1 MEYQIASKK
10 DRILA
15 ALIDH
20 IVTSLFYSTIIGIP
34 LGVAY
39 VFLKDT
45 LAFNNYQSVGKKIMN
60 IRVVD
65 YNYQSI
71 SPIIGFKRYVLFL
84 IPIWGAIECLIY
96 LFRDSDQRVGDKFSE
111 TYVIKCEK
119 DFSSPPLKSSSKST
133 IAGYVLIIFFL
144 LYLLDALFGF

>member
-15 ALIDH
+15 AWIDN
-20 IVTSLFYSTIIGIP
+20 IVTGLFYGTIIGIP

-39 VFLKDT
+39 VFLKDA
-45 LAFNNYQSVGKKIMN
+45 LEFNNYQSVGKKIMN

-71 SPIIGFKRYVLFL
+71 SPSIGFKRYALFL
-84 IPIWGAIECLIY
+84 IPIWGPIECLIY

-119 DFSSPPLKSSSKST
+119 DFSSPPLKDSSQSK
-133 IAGYVLIIFFL
+133 VEQKKNWNN
-144 LYLLDALFGF
+144 